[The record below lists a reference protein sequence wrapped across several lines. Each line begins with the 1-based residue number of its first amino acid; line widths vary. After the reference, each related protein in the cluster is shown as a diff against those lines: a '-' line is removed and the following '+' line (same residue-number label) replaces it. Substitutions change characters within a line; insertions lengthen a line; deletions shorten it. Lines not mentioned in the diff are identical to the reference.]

1 MTNIQLIATDLDG
14 TLLNSEHKV
23 SQENEQALKEAAANG
38 MEVVVSTGRAYFDVR
53 SIFDQLGM
61 NTWVISA
68 NGAVIH
74 DPAGQ
79 VYHSAALQEEKA
91 KRILSWL
98 EERDYYYEVFT
109 NEAIFTPNRGR
120 ELLAIEMDR
129 LKSAN
134 PETDRSV
141 LKQAAEVQYSQSG
154 FSYIDTYQELF
165 RENRK
170 LSFYNILGFSFFED
184 RLKAGWDMFG
194 DDSDVTMVSSADHN
208 FEIGS
213 KDASKGQALTRLAE
227 RLGIPLRQTAA
238 VGDSLNDESMLLAA
252 GVGVAMGNAR
262 EDIKEI
268 VDHVTLTNDE
278 HGVAYMIRHLLK

>member
-23 SQENEQALKEAAANG
+23 SQENEQALKEAKASG
-38 MEVVVSTGRAYFDVR
+38 IEVVVSTGRAYFDVK
-53 SIFDQLGM
+53 SIFDELGM

-74 DPAGQ
+74 DPTGQ

-91 KRILSWL
+91 KQILSWL

-154 FSYIDTYQELF
+154 FAYIDTYDELF
-165 RENRK
+165 REDQK
-170 LSFYNILGFSFFED
+170 LSFYNILGFSFFQD

-194 DDSDVTMVSSADHN
+194 QDSDLTLVSSADHN
-208 FEIGS
+208 FEIGA
-213 KDASKGQALTRLAE
+213 KDASKGQALTRLSE
-227 RLGIPLRQTAA
+227 KLGIPLSQTAA
-238 VGDSLNDESMLLAA
+238 VGDSLNDESMLRVA

-262 EDIKEI
+262 KDIKEI
-268 VDHVTLTNDE
+268 ADHVTLTNDE
-278 HGVAYMIRHLLK
+278 HGVAHMIQHLLK

>member
-1 MTNIQLIATDLDG
+1 M
-14 TLLNSEHKV
+14 
-23 SQENEQALKEAAANG
+23 
-38 MEVVVSTGRAYFDVR
+38 
-53 SIFDQLGM
+53 
-61 NTWVISA
+61 ISA

-134 PETDRSV
+134 PEADLSV

-154 FSYIDTYQELF
+154 FSYIDTYKELF
-165 RENRK
+165 REDRK

-227 RLGIPLRQTAA
+227 RLGVPLSQTAA
-238 VGDSLNDESMLLAA
+238 VGDSLNDESMLRAA

-262 EDIKEI
+262 QDMKEI
-268 VDHVTLTNDE
+268 ADHVTLTNDE